1 MRRLLLFLVFA
12 VIGATTPVENFD
24 EWDFQGR
31 QDTLGIVNGSHS
43 ISGAAFTPEP
53 PVVLVKALKTL
64 WTYIPFPEIPQLD
77 PEPLNQILDQALFE
91 LNDLDLRM
99 SQYECADAH
108 LFSYWKQLLRD
119 NLAEVFQS
127 HQIFKTDLEIMRQ
140 SLTVFLNSSMQDR
153 AFERPNRYKRSLLV
167 PIVGTALG
175 SELSR
180 IFLRPLTAPIADK
193 FSCFVDKLV
202 PFGSLC
208 KEDERKKIEA
218 LARQVKDLEENVVY
232 LKSKL
237 LEAITVRIPA
247 DVERR
252 KLPTLKKSLQENVE
266 MLNETIRGV
275 LEEIKDYVEK
285 AECVARHVQDRHRN
299 TLIIAA
305 SLQNLTIQYR
315 RLVNDVNQQRISLA
329 NMASLMQDAMA
340 SLVHGY
346 LPIALIPP
354 TILSKTLDTFEV
366 YGLNEAI
373 PRKLIAAYYTFE
385 VVRDAYIS
393 DEGLHLLIEIP
404 LYTGHGV
411 HDVFRA
417 TPIPQPIPQTE
428 RATQYQLTKTHL
440 LMSWD
445 KTNFAEVTEQELST
459 HCWGSHR
466 LRLCKQPFSTTKSQK
481 TTCLTGLY
489 FNLPATVLK
498 LCAQEVVA
506 LPQHPQALYLFDSTY
521 LLTSAKGDFT
531 IQNLIEHGEIRVP
544 GCQSCL
550 VKPSCKGRL
559 QLPNAGL
566 FLTPDPLTCIQ
577 ESSDIVR
584 ILPTPLL
591 RPLFEGL
598 KELEEV
604 IPPELMGDVHQNLLS
619 HLKLN
624 LAGLPDRRITEETLA
639 AVVQPFMQEVEEVH
653 TTIVKKIWRDVILPC
668 EATLITLGLLLL
680 LGWALKMGKLYA
692 MRKYVARFRCND
704 EETAAAAALQLS
716 NIDVVQEESVLE
728 KESTKKSAPPKIS
741 QGETSSKKP
750 SIKN

>member
-1 MRRLLLFLVFA
+1 MMKLLLILVFA
-12 VIGATTPVENFD
+12 TIEATNPVEDFD
-24 EWDFQGR
+24 EWDFQR
-31 QDTLGIVNGSHS
+31 PQDTLGIVNGSHS

-77 PEPLNQILDQALFE
+77 SKPLNQILDRTLFE

-99 SQYECADAH
+99 FKHEYADTH
-108 LFSYWKQLLRD
+108 LFSYWKQMLRD

-127 HQIFKTDLEIMRQ
+127 HQVFKKDLEFMRK
-140 SLTVFLNSSMQDR
+140 SLTVFLNSSLQDR
-153 AFERPNRYKRSLLV
+153 TFESPNSYKRSLLV
-167 PIVGTALG
+167 PNVGTALG

-180 IFLRPLTAPIADK
+180 IFLRPFTAPIADI

-218 LARQVKDLEENVVY
+218 LARQVKDLEENVFY
-232 LKSKL
+232 LKSKM
-237 LEAITVRIPA
+237 LEAITVRMPA

-252 KLPTLKKSLQENVE
+252 KLPALKRSLQENVE
-266 MLNETIRGV
+266 MLKETIRGV
-275 LEEIKDYVEK
+275 LEEIKDSAEK
-285 AECVARHVQDRHRN
+285 GECVARHTQDQHRN

-315 RLVNDVNQQRISLA
+315 RLVNDVNQQRILLA

-340 SLVHGY
+340 SLVHRY

-354 TILSKTLDTFEV
+354 TILSKFLDTFEV

-373 PRKLIAAYYTFE
+373 PRKLIAAYCTFE

-404 LYTGHGV
+404 LYTGHRV

-428 RATQYQLTKTHL
+428 RATQYHLSKTHW

-481 TTCLTGLY
+481 TTCLTGL
-489 FNLPATVLK
+489 FFILPATVLK

-531 IQNLIEHGEIRVP
+531 MQKLTDQGENPVP

-559 QLPNAGL
+559 RLPNAGL
-566 FLTPDPLTCIQ
+566 FLTPGPLTCIQ
-577 ESSDIVR
+577 ESSGIVR
-584 ILPTPLL
+584 ILPTRLL

-598 KELEEV
+598 KLLEEV
-604 IPPELMGDVHQNLLS
+604 IPPELMGDVHQNLLT

-624 LAGLPDRRITEETLA
+624 LAGLPD
-639 AVVQPFMQEVEEVH
+639 H
-653 TTIVKKIWRDVILPC
+653 
-668 EATLITLGLLLL
+668 
-680 LGWALKMGKLYA
+680 
-692 MRKYVARFRCND
+692 
-704 EETAAAAALQLS
+704 
-716 NIDVVQEESVLE
+716 
-728 KESTKKSAPPKIS
+728 
-741 QGETSSKKP
+741 
-750 SIKN
+750 